1 MAKKSKRSI
10 RRDVNPASEK
20 SVPDT
25 LVGNRPTGFN
35 PDYHF
40 VIRDIRRVG
49 VLAGS
54 FIVILVALSF
64 FLH

>member
-1 MAKKSKRSI
+1 MAKKSKRQI
-10 RRDVNPASEK
+10 RRDANPGTEK
-20 SVPDT
+20 SIPDA

-49 VLAGS
+49 VLAGA
-54 FIVILVALSF
+54 FIFILVALSF

>member
-1 MAKKSKRSI
+1 MAKKSKRQV
-10 RRDVNPASEK
+10 RRVAAPVVEK
-20 SVPDT
+20 PTADP

-40 VIRDIRRVG
+40 VIRDVRRVG
-49 VLAGS
+49 ILAGS
-54 FIVILVALSF
+54 FIIILIALSF

>member
-1 MAKKSKRSI
+1 MAKKSKRQN
-10 RRDVNPASEK
+10 RREMNTASEK
-20 SVPDT
+20 SVSDA

-35 PDYHF
+35 PDYHI

-54 FIVILVALSF
+54 FIIILVILAF

>member
-1 MAKKSKRSI
+1 MAKKSKRQY
-10 RRDVNPASEK
+10 RREASSVIEK
-20 SVPDT
+20 SVVDA

-35 PDYHF
+35 PDYHI

-54 FIVILVALSF
+54 FIVILVILAF

>member
-1 MAKKSKRSI
+1 MAKKNKRQV
-10 RRDVNPASEK
+10 RRENNPVVDK
-20 SVPDT
+20 PVPDA
-25 LVGNRPTGFN
+25 LAGNRPTGFN

-49 VLAGS
+49 ILAGS
-54 FIVILVALSF
+54 FIVILVVLSF

>member
-1 MAKKSKRSI
+1 MAKKS
-10 RRDVNPASEK
+10 RRPVRREASPVMERPA
-20 SVPDT
+20 VDP
-25 LVGNRPTGFN
+25 LVANRPSAFN

-40 VIRDIRRVG
+40 VIRDVRRVG

-54 FIVILVALSF
+54 FILILVVLSI

>member
-1 MAKKSKRSI
+1 MAKKSKRQM
-10 RRDVNPASEK
+10 RRDVNPGTEK
-20 SVPDT
+20 SMPDA

-49 VLAGS
+49 ILAGS

>member
-1 MAKKSKRSI
+1 MSKKSKRQS
-10 RRDVNPASEK
+10 RRNVSQ
-20 SVPDT
+20 SPDRSMPEV
-25 LVGNRPTGFN
+25 LSGSRPTGFS

-49 VLAGS
+49 ILAGF
-54 FIVILVALSF
+54 FIVTLVTLSF

>member
-1 MAKKSKRSI
+1 MAKKTKRHTRKEASSI
-10 RRDVNPASEK
+10 TEIYTTDPLTA
-20 SVPDT
+20 
-25 LVGNRPTGFN
+25 NRPTGFN

-40 VIRDIRRVG
+40 VIRDVKRVG

-54 FIVILVALSF
+54 FIVILVVLAF